1 MCKNFFSTDLFRKE
15 DVSENGCCRERKFLY
30 EMNEGYKVSCT
41 KLLQGRYLSKILQ
54 SSSTVKIS
62 LKSGKKV
69 DVSKNLC
76 DVERDFI
83 SEMKEACK
91 VSCVKMLF

>member
-1 MCKNFFSTDLFRKE
+1 MISKFRKE

-76 DVERDFI
+76 DKERDFI

>member
-1 MCKNFFSTDLFRKE
+1 
-15 DVSENGCCRERKFLY
+15 
-30 EMNEGYKVSCT
+30 MNEGYKVSCT

-54 SSSTVKIS
+54 SSSTVKTS